1 MRPLLPT
8 LLVLLGAASCQSIP
22 VEVHARALSPDFST
36 PIVAG
41 QSFLAAVAC
50 NDARAEYLCFSET
63 LKEEYG
69 ATLDG
74 WILARES
81 LQKEIGNDLKHAHRL
96 QPEAETPANFSD
108 TEENIVW
115 WQYKGKRLLGLTMEA
130 QIFFDVVQ
138 SGSEETG
145 SFLDL
150 PLSSFVAIKGDSL
163 SLELKNSSIK
173 GLKANQLERLVLGTE
188 WKITSFQIP

>member
-1 MRPLLPT
+1 MRLLLPT

-36 PIVAG
+36 PIAAG

-74 WILARES
+74 WILAREP
-81 LQKEIGNDLKHAHRL
+81 LQKGIGNDLKHAHRL
-96 QPEAETPANFSD
+96 QPEAETLATFSD
-108 TEENIVW
+108 TEKNIIW
-115 WQYKGKRLLGLTMEA
+115 WQYKDKRLLGLTMEA

-145 SFLDL
+145 SFLDS
-150 PLSSFVAIKGDSL
+150 PLSSFVAIEGDSL
-163 SLELKNSSIK
+163 SLELKNSSIR

>member
-1 MRPLLPT
+1 VRPLLPT
-8 LLVLLGAASCQSIP
+8 LLVLLGTASCQSIP

-36 PIVAG
+36 PIAAG

-81 LQKEIGNDLKHAHRL
+81 LQKEIGNDFKHAHRL
-96 QPEAETPANFSD
+96 QPEPPSSISD

-130 QIFFDVVQ
+130 QIFFDVLQ
-138 SGSEETG
+138 SGSQETG
-145 SFLDL
+145 SFLDF
-150 PLSSFVAIKGDSL
+150 PLSSFVAIKEDRL
-163 SLELKNSSIK
+163 SLELKNSSIR
-173 GLKANQLERLVLGTE
+173 GLKANQLERFVLGTE
-188 WKITSFQIP
+188 WKITSFRIP